1 MNFEVIVEN
10 KRYQVVQLYFEESG
24 ELNSITYKA
33 DGEYKYIYKAD
44 GVPLEDLLLGAY
56 KAQHDIIDKMLQDV
70 HERLSTANKELA
82 GRALEFSEVFTKGS
96 NNFYKEI
103 ENYKEAKVHA
113 SKLADLAIELEL
125 LIEKYLP
132 CKGVE

>member
-24 ELNSITYKA
+24 ELNSVTYKA
-33 DGEYKYIYKAD
+33 DGEYKSIHKTD

-70 HERLSTANKELA
+70 QARLLTADKELA

-96 NNFYKEI
+96 NSFHEEI

-132 CKGVE
+132 CEEVE